1 MKTTGTSSTSTG
13 NVRVLLV
20 LLNSDMPVSPHT
32 IPPYSIT
39 INRSRGSANTVARG
53 SAGVAAVV
61 VVIGGRGTVF
71 GSALGH
77 YCCCHCCYCQSLT
90 ATPSIL
96 ANSRWKAKGVREWR
110 AGVDLMCAKNKKIQ
124 RQYKKISDF
133 FFLAVDPPP

>member
-1 MKTTGTSSTSTG
+1 MKATGTSSTSTG

-53 SAGVAAVV
+53 SVGVAAVV

-90 ATPSIL
+90 ATIDSC
-96 ANSRWKAKGVREWR
+96 KFKMEG
-110 AGVDLMCAKNKKIQ
+110 Q
-124 RQYKKISDF
+124 RSEGMENRGGFDVCGK
-133 FFLAVDPPP
+133 

>member
-20 LLNSDMPVSPHT
+20 LLVLLNSDMPVSPHT
-32 IPPYSIT
+32 IPSYSIT

-53 SAGVAAVV
+53 SVGVAAAVV

-96 ANSRWKAKGVREWR
+96 AN
-110 AGVDLMCAKNKKIQ
+110 
-124 RQYKKISDF
+124 
-133 FFLAVDPPP
+133 